1 MRFLIASALLASA
14 AISTPALAQDAPASA
29 PEGKEFQGFKI
40 LAVTGIDHVT
50 SSADNQTG
58 LSYGGVVGY
67 DYQVGKAVFGVE
79 GEIDGSTAKD
89 CVSNAFAAGDR
100 LCVKAGRDLYAGV
113 RAGVVVGNKA
123 LLYVKGGYANG
134 RINATYTVGGTTTKD
149 GTNSDGW
156 RVGTGVE
163 LPVGKNMLV
172 RAEYRYTNYSDTDLA
187 RHQGLVGFGV
197 KF

>member
-14 AISTPALAQDAPASA
+14 AIATPALAQDTATD
-29 PEGKEFQGFKI
+29 GKEFQGVKI
-40 LAVTGIDHVT
+40 LAVTGLDHVT
-50 SSADNQTG
+50 SSIDNQTG

-67 DYQVGKAVFGVE
+67 DYQSGKAVFGVE

-89 CVSNAFAAGDR
+89 CVNNAVTAGDR
-100 LCVKAGRDLYAGV
+100 ACLKAGRDLYAGV

-123 LLYVKGGYANG
+123 LVYVKGGYDNG
-134 RINATYTVGGTTTKD
+134 RIVATYTLNNTTTKS
-149 GTNSDGW
+149 GQNSDGW

-163 LPVGKNMLV
+163 LNVGKNMLV
-172 RAEYRYTNYSDTDLA
+172 RAEYRYTNYSDSDVA
-187 RHQGLVGFGV
+187 RHQGLVGVGV

>member
-14 AISTPALAQDAPASA
+14 AIATPALAQDAPASA

-40 LAVTGIDHVT
+40 LAVTGIDRVT
-50 SSADNQTG
+50 SSSDNQTG

-67 DYQVGKAVFGVE
+67 DYQAGKAVFGVE

-89 CVSNAFAAGDR
+89 CVNNAITAGDR
-100 LCVKAGRDLYAGV
+100 LCAKAGRDLYAGV

-123 LLYVKGGYANG
+123 LLYVKGGYVNG
-134 RINATYTVGGTTTKD
+134 RIVDTYTLNNTTTKT
-149 GTNSDGW
+149 GQNLDGW

-163 LPVGKNMLV
+163 LPVAKNLLV
-172 RAEYRYTNYSDTDLA
+172 RAEYRYTNYSDSDVA
-187 RHQGLVGFGV
+187 RHQGLVGVGV

>member
-14 AISTPALAQDAPASA
+14 AIATPALAQDGPASA

-50 SSADNQTG
+50 GSGDNQTG

-67 DYQVGKAVFGVE
+67 DYQAGKAVFGVE

-89 CVSNAFAAGDR
+89 CVNNAVAAGDR

-134 RINATYTVGGTTTKD
+134 RIDATYTLNNATTKS
-149 GTNSDGW
+149 GQNLDGW

-163 LPVGKNMLV
+163 LPVANNLLV

-187 RHQGLVGFGV
+187 RHQGLIGVGV

>member
-14 AISTPALAQDAPASA
+14 AIATPALAQDAPASA
-29 PEGKEFQGFKI
+29 QEGKEFQGVKI

-50 SSADNQTG
+50 SSLDNETG
-58 LSYGGVVGY
+58 LAYGGVVGY
-67 DYQVGKAVFGVE
+67 DYQAGKAVFGVE
-79 GEIDGSTAKD
+79 GEVDGSTAKD
-89 CVSNAFAAGDR
+89 CISNVITAGDR
-100 LCVKAGRDLYAGV
+100 ACIKAGRDLYAGV

-134 RINATYTVGGTTTKD
+134 RITGTYTAGGATAKD

-163 LPVGKNMLV
+163 LNVGKNMLV
-172 RAEYRYTNYSDTDLA
+172 RAEYRYTNYSETDLA

>member
-1 MRFLIASALLASA
+1 MRFLLASALLASA
-14 AISTPALAQDAPASA
+14 AIATPALAQDAPASA
-29 PEGKEFQGFKI
+29 PEGKEFQGVKI

-50 SSADNQTG
+50 NAINNQTG

-67 DYQVGKAVFGVE
+67 DYQAGKAVFGVE

-89 CVSNAFAAGDR
+89 CASNFITAGDR
-100 LCVKAGRDLYAGV
+100 VCVKAGRDLYAGV

-134 RINATYTVGGTTTKD
+134 RISSTYTLNNS
-149 GTNSDGW
+149 TNKFSQNLDGW

-163 LPVGKNMLV
+163 LPVAKNMLV
-172 RAEYRYTNYSDTDLA
+172 RVEYRYTNYSDTDIA
-187 RHQGLVGFGV
+187 RHQGLVGVGV